1 MIDANA
7 TIALQSSKASNYT
20 CRGPRSTQDIKG
32 GKMNRKHGPSGLYRM
47 ASALGRLCTCN
58 KMTAIQTNPLSQLFM
73 HTHLFSSL
81 LPLSLAHSPNNSL
94 SFWVYSL
101 GKTYPLQLF
110 MVCRLKL
117 LSLWVCCSTGKQT
130 CSKIT
135 CQTSHLAYKGVG
147 QAHKKGPQT
156 KRLEGAEELNAT
168 RDIFIVTVEHNQLQR
183 HTSNPYIRS
192 SFLLIDKEDRYL

>member
-1 MIDANA
+1 MEHRFRPLSFSSLCIMSMRECYSFYKPSEKENRKYVEVHLKISKKLLPI
-7 TIALQSSKASNYT
+7 IALQSSKASNYT

-58 KMTAIQTNPLSQLFM
+58 KITAIQTNPLSQLFM

-117 LSLWVCCSTGKQT
+117 LSL
-130 CSKIT
+130 
-135 CQTSHLAYKGVG
+135 
-147 QAHKKGPQT
+147 
-156 KRLEGAEELNAT
+156 
-168 RDIFIVTVEHNQLQR
+168 
-183 HTSNPYIRS
+183 
-192 SFLLIDKEDRYL
+192 